1 MTQIIKTCTQEE
13 IEHLN
18 IPVTLKLLNYYFKNF
33 QKEKPR
39 TNGFTGEFYQT
50 FKEDFMLIIHKRF
63 QK

>member
-39 TNGFTGEFYQT
+39 TNGFTGEFY
-50 FKEDFMLIIHKRF
+50 
-63 QK
+63 